1 MAELRFNSERLAS
14 LIQLNDMNDREV
26 AEKVGV
32 SRQMI
37 FYLRKGE
44 RKTTSAEMIKKL
56 SDLFG
61 VTVEY
66 LLTDEEGAP
75 PPQPQMP
82 ALIRRLSE
90 AAERLP
96 PARQEELLRMAHM
109 LEALEKERGAEQ
121 LDQVAALLQIEK
133 QLTIRGGNEDLL
145 RLLRTFT
152 ANGGRVSDDAGNDSS
167 ETPDDPS

>member
-1 MAELRFNSERLAS
+1 MTELRFNRERLAS
-14 LIQLNDMNDREV
+14 LMQLNEMNDTDV

-37 FYLRKGE
+37 FYLRKGK
-44 RKTTSAEMIKKL
+44 RKTTTAEVIKKL

-75 PPQPQMP
+75 TPQPQMP
-82 ALIRRLSE
+82 ALIRQLSQ

-109 LEALEKERGAEQ
+109 LETIEKERS
-121 LDQVAALLQIEK
+121 AAQPDHMVTLLQIEE

-145 RLLRTFT
+145 RLLRTLA
-152 ANGGRVSDDAGNDSS
+152 ANGGRVGDDTGNDTG
-167 ETPDDPS
+167 EPADDPS